1 MTYNFVALPIQL
13 STHDEEPMNFKPVDV
28 ALSKSATQIIFE
40 SLRHSIILG
49 EMEDGASL
57 RQEEIAKAFNSSR
70 IPVREAIVRLE
81 QLGLVET
88 RRYKGAVVA
97 ALSADEFCE
106 LLDLRAVVERDAILR
121 ALPLLTKDTLQQ
133 ARTYFESFAVA
144 VEPEK
149 WTEINRSFH
158 CCLYEAGQSPNFL
171 KVINSLLDRMDRY
184 LRAQLSLTDGMARA
198 TEEHEAILKACE
210 AGDADLAAKC
220 TYEHIQ
226 GVKTSLLCYL
236 NSKKEKP

>member
-1 MTYNFVALPIQL
+1 LNLKRLY
-13 STHDEEPMNFKPVDV
+13 
-28 ALSKSATQIIFE
+28 
-40 SLRHSIILG
+40 
-49 EMEDGASL
+49 GA
-57 RQEEIAKAFNSSR
+57 
-70 IPVREAIVRLE
+70 
-81 QLGLVET
+81 
-88 RRYKGAVVA
+88 
-97 ALSADEFCE
+97 
-106 LLDLRAVVERDAILR
+106 
-121 ALPLLTKDTLQQ
+121 PLLTKDTLQQ

-210 AGDADLAAKC
+210 AGDADLAAKW

-226 GVKTSLLCYL
+226 GVKASLLCYL
-236 NSKKEKP
+236 NSKKEKS

>member
-1 MTYNFVALPIQL
+1 
-13 STHDEEPMNFKPVDV
+13 MNFKPVDV

-121 ALPLLTKDTLQQ
+121 ALPLLTKDTLKQ
-133 ARTYFESFAVA
+133 ARIYFESFAVA

-158 CCLYEAGQSPNFL
+158 CCLYEGGQSPNFL

-210 AGDADLAAKC
+210 AGDADLAAKW

>member
-1 MTYNFVALPIQL
+1 
-13 STHDEEPMNFKPVDV
+13 MNFKPVDV

-121 ALPLLTKDTLQQ
+121 ALPLLTKDTLKQ
-133 ARTYFESFAVA
+133 ARSYFESFAVA

-158 CCLYEAGQSPNFL
+158 CCLYEVDHSPNFL